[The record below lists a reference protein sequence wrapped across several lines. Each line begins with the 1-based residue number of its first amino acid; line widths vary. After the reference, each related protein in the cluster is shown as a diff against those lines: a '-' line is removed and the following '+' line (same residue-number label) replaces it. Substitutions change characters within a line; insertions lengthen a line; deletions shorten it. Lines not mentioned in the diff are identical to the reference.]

1 VAETREPEIGILVG
15 GRGLRMG
22 GVAKSNLPIGGRTI
36 LERTLDVCR
45 TATLTATARPVPIW
59 LVGESS
65 AYVASGVSRL
75 PDDPSGIGPLGGLRA
90 LLREL
95 APRGAV
101 ALVLAGDLPFVTAE
115 LLDRLFHDAPGAAAL
130 APRDSEGRW
139 QPLFARYLPEVLLP
153 EIEHALQQGRR
164 SLQYLFERLADRA
177 SRLELSAA
185 EERALRDWDRPS
197 DMIAECPDGPV

>member
-1 VAETREPEIGILVG
+1 MTETRQPEIGILVG

-22 GVAKSNLPIGGRTI
+22 GTAKSNLPIGGRTI
-36 LERTLDVCR
+36 LERTLEVCR
-45 TATLTATARPVPIW
+45 TATLTGAADPARIW

-65 AYVASGVSRL
+65 AYAASGVSRL
-75 PDDPSGIGPLGGLRA
+75 GDDPSGIGPLGGLRA

-115 LLDRLFHDAPGAAAL
+115 LLERLWHDAPDAAAL
-130 APRDSEGRW
+130 APCDSEGRW
-139 QPLFARYLPEVLLP
+139 QPLFARYRPEVLLP
-153 EIEHALQQGRR
+153 EIEHALEQGRT
-164 SLQYLFERLADRA
+164 SLQYLFERLAARA
-177 SRLELSAA
+177 SRLELSAS

-197 DMIAECPDGPV
+197 DMIAECPEGPV

>member
-1 VAETREPEIGILVG
+1 VSETRQPEIGILVG

-36 LERTLDVCR
+36 LDRTLLVCR
-45 TATLTATARPVPIW
+45 TATLTAAATPPRIW

-65 AYVASGVSRL
+65 AYVAPGVSRL
-75 PDDPSGIGPLGGLRA
+75 ADDPSGIGPLGGLRA

-95 APRGAV
+95 APRGSL

-115 LLDRLFHDAPGAAAL
+115 LLGRLCHDAPDAAAL

-139 QPLFARYLPEVLLP
+139 QPLFARYRPEVLLP
-153 EIEHALQQGRR
+153 EIESALEERR
-164 SLQYLFERLADRA
+164 TSLQYLFERLGDRA
-177 SRLELSAA
+177 SRLELSAL

-197 DMIAECPDGPV
+197 DMIAECPEGPV